1 MLARMYIYY
10 ELCAI
15 FALLIIAVSL
25 LGMLI
30 LDCVNRKLPKDMQL
44 AWWRRSSIVKACALY
59 KGLHPKGHLATAFW
73 ICFLAE
79 FVIFAGMFFLALD
92 GR

>member
-10 ELCAI
+10 ALFAI
-15 FALLIIAVSL
+15 FALLIIATSV

-44 AWWRRSSIVKACALY
+44 AWWSRWSIVKACSLY
-59 KGLHPKGHLATAFW
+59 KGLYPKGHLATAFW

-79 FVIFAGMFFLALD
+79 LGIFAGMFLLALD